1 MEPSKAWDDDYDEDM
16 MDIDT
21 FGGNE
26 DGDGDLLASIIT
38 VKGDS
43 AGMTSIRAARL
54 ANRLIPLRCRERA
67 TGKLL

>member
-38 VKGDS
+38 VKGDGRHDQYKS
-43 AGMTSIRAARL
+43 SKAGEQINSLALQRACHR
-54 ANRLIPLRCRERA
+54 
-67 TGKLL
+67 

>member
-38 VKGDS
+38 VKGDNRHDQYKS
-43 AGMTSIRAARL
+43 SKAGERINSLALQRACHR
-54 ANRLIPLRCRERA
+54 
-67 TGKLL
+67 